1 MRPVT
6 LLNLSTGGRC
16 LRSQYGFK
24 GSPFA
29 EPRVLLLD
37 PSMKLDVPCSV
48 EGIIINS
55 LSRVFPMLLHIA
67 HGDEWERAQV
77 DGVYRTES
85 LSNQGFI
92 HCSYP
97 QQVTKV
103 ANSVYR
109 GHRGLVLLHIDPD
122 RLDSRV
128 VEEDGGGGE
137 PYPHVY
143 GPINLDAVVKVER
156 LEPGDD
162 GSFTLPDLND
172 S

>member
-1 MRPVT
+1 MR
-6 LLNLSTGGRC
+6 N
-16 LRSQYGFK
+16 
-24 GSPFA
+24 
-29 EPRVLLLD
+29 
-37 PSMKLDVPCSV
+37 
-48 EGIIINS
+48 
-55 LSRVFPMLLHIA
+55 RVFPMLLHIA
-67 HGDEWERAQV
+67 HGDEWARAQM
-77 DGVYRTES
+77 DGVYKADS
-85 LSNQGFI
+85 LSDQGFI

-97 QQVTKV
+97 HQVVKV

-109 GHRGLVLLHIDPD
+109 GQRGLVLLHIDPD

-128 VEEDGGGGE
+128 VEEDGGDGE
-137 PYPHVY
+137 LYPHVY